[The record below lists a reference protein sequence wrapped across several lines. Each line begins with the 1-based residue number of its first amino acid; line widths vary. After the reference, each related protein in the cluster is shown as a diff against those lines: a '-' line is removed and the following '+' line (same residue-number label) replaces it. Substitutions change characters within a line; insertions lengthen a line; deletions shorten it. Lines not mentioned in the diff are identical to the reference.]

1 MDIVVTE
8 VTEHEDGSATLQID
22 MDNEALTA
30 LLQSAILDA
39 IKKGLEIHES
49 QDWKLRDS
57 TTKDLENAEKVS

>member
-30 LLQSAILDA
+30 LLQSALLNS
-39 IKKGLEIHES
+39 IKKGMEME
-49 QDWKLRDS
+49 
-57 TTKDLENAEKVS
+57 EKKYEPEQTELFSFGHGVQPL

>member
-30 LLQSAILDA
+30 LLQSALLDA
-39 IKKGLEIHES
+39 IKKGLEIYES
-49 QDWKLRDS
+49 R
-57 TTKDLENAEKVS
+57 NI

>member
-30 LLQSAILDA
+30 LLQSALLNA
-39 IKKGLEIHES
+39 IKKGMEME
-49 QDWKLRDS
+49 
-57 TTKDLENAEKVS
+57 EKKYEPEQTELFPFGHGVQPL

>member
-30 LLQSAILDA
+30 LLESALLNA
-39 IKKGLEIHES
+39 TKKGMEMEE
-49 QDWKLRDS
+49 K
-57 TTKDLENAEKVS
+57 KDEPEQTEPFSFGHGVQPL

>member
-39 IKKGLEIHES
+39 IKKGLGIHES
-49 QDWKLRDS
+49 
-57 TTKDLENAEKVS
+57 